1 MREGDKS
8 EVVSIE
14 GRLLEALDLQHSSL
28 DDALNALTNL
38 FVFCMSVTCEDCRK
52 RLARELQAKVPLML
66 EEATSIA
73 AAQAAHGQAS
83 HLHLH

>member
-1 MREGDKS
+1 MHES
-8 EVVSIE
+8 NETEVASIE
-14 GRLLEALDLQHSSL
+14 DRLLEVLDLQHSSL

-38 FVFCMSVTCEDCRK
+38 FVFCMSATCEDCRK

-66 EEATSIA
+66 EEATRIA
-73 AAQAAHGQAS
+73 AAQAVHGQVS

>member
-1 MREGDKS
+1 MYESDKA

-14 GRLLEALDLQHSSL
+14 DKLFEALDLQHNSL
-28 DDALNALTNL
+28 DDALNALTSL

-52 RLARELQAKVPLML
+52 RLAQELRAKIPLML

-73 AAQAAHGQAS
+73 AAQAAHGLAS
-83 HLHLH
+83 NLHLH